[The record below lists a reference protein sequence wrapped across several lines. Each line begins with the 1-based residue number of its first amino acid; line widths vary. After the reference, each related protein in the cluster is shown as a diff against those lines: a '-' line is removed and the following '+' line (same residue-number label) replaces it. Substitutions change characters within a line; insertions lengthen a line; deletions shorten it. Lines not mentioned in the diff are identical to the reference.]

1 MILEHALLNI
11 RPGESPAFERAMQ
24 EALPLIGAVLVL
36 VVLMIFVPDIVLLLP
51 RLAFR

>member
-1 MILEHALLNI
+1 MQKVWNFLTGYSLL
-11 RPGESPAFERAMQ
+11 
-24 EALPLIGAVLVL
+24 LVIGAVIAL